1 MADVFLSYAR
11 EDRASAQALAEALA
25 MEGWSVWW
33 DHRIIVGEAF
43 DQAIERELH
52 AAKSVV
58 VLWSDHSVASEW
70 VKNEAAAAAERG
82 VLVPVLISNIR
93 PPLEF
98 RRRQTADLTDWAGDT
113 ARPGFQALCEGV
125 GAAINGGVSPR
136 RRDSLPAGRGSGGR
150 RWRWALVALAILALA
165 IGAGLWAMQR
175 AAVPPPSV
183 ATSQSERPPADAA
196 TPGAAATPNAAAPS
210 VTGPASATTSLAD
223 LVVGTYVG
231 AVIADS
237 RGGSR
242 NDVTLTIR
250 KIDARTVRVTADYTR
265 LGTVDVDLDRI
276 DNLILSTGGDTTLR
290 LDLDSTPPTLDY
302 NPHGEVAFSG
312 RKH

>member
-25 MEGWSVWW
+25 LEGWSVWW

-82 VLVPVLISNIR
+82 VLVPVLITNIR

-98 RRRQTADLTDWAGDT
+98 RRRQTADLTDWAGDA

-125 GAAINGGVSPR
+125 RAAINGGVPPR
-136 RRDSLPAGRGSGGR
+136 RRDSLPAGRGSGGK

-165 IGAGLWAMQR
+165 LGTGLWSMHR

-183 ATSQSERPPADAA
+183 ATPQSERPTADAER
-196 TPGAAATPNAAAPS
+196 PNAAAPS
-210 VTGPASATTSLAD
+210 VSGNASATTSLAD

-250 KIDARTVRVTADYTR
+250 KIDARTVRVTAEYTR

>member
-25 MEGWSVWW
+25 LEGWSVWW

-82 VLVPVLISNIR
+82 VLVPVLITNIR

-98 RRRQTADLTDWAGDT
+98 RRRQTADLTDWAGD
-113 ARPGFQALCEGV
+113 AAHPGFQALCEGV
-125 GAAINGGVSPR
+125 GAAINGGVPPR
-136 RRDSLPAGRGSGGR
+136 RRGALPAGRGRGGR

-165 IGAGLWAMQR
+165 IGTGLWSMHR

-183 ATSQSERPPADAA
+183 ATPQSERPTADAER
-196 TPGAAATPNAAAPS
+196 PNAAAPS
-210 VTGPASATTSLAD
+210 VTGTASATTSLAD

-290 LDLDSTPPTLDY
+290 LDLDSTPPTIDY